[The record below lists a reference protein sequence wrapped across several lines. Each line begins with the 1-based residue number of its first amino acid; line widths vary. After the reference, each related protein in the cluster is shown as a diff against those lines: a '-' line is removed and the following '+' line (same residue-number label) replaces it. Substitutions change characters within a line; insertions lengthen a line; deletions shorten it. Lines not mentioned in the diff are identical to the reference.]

1 MSKKL
6 LKIGNTSRTDFSRGN
21 RNPADIQYL
30 LQTEDT
36 SRWSWIQVAGT
47 RLYNLYAMHDLVKLG
62 NAKYMVNAQLNYET
76 GIGFSVLIVDAL
88 TVPITT

>member
-1 MSKKL
+1 MSKKS
-6 LKIGNTSRTDFSRGN
+6 LKIGNTSRTYFCRGN